1 MNSWKHSA
9 LRMPSSL
16 TCRPQVGQ
24 RSSLPRSA
32 LETVS
37 VFQMASQARPLVQL
51 VLDLVAPPDDI
62 VGRYPFLARTMETPA
77 WSQPLITSG
86 AGSTAR
92 WTVPC
97 TSRWDRIDR
106 AASTARHRPGAR

>member
-1 MNSWKHSA
+1 
-9 LRMPSSL
+9 
-16 TCRPQVGQ
+16 
-24 RSSLPRSA
+24 
-32 LETVS
+32 
-37 VFQMASQARPLVQL
+37 
-51 VLDLVAPPDDI
+51 
-62 VGRYPFLARTMETPA
+62 
-77 WSQPLITSG
+77 LITSG